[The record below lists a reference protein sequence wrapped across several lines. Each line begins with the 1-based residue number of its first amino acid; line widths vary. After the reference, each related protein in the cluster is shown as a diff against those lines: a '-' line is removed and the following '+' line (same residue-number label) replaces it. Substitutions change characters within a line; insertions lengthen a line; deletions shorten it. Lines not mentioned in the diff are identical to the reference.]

1 MKNSLFK
8 RAVAVASALPLALTQ
23 CLSVA
28 NAVYVDY
35 SADSVIVN
43 AQNNTLTL
51 NEGNATSLLYI
62 EPSEDV
68 AKYSFEDDTFRKAS
82 NWNSRLASIIT
93 LLAASEKSEGLVD
106 LSDVYQTAIDKSGDY
121 AEVTSSLIDKIGD
134 ITYSVGTDNVIVIKG
149 TLKDITPTFTAGGK
163 NTIGG
168 SLRTIGRKYGVAD
181 FEEPEKFFEGIE
193 IGCDITVELDASQL
207 ANGTV
212 STGTITLK
220 DAASGKIYKGTGAI
234 DWAIEKFTL
243 LKDTAKAA
251 CDKYDEIDSE
261 YAYNEIDDKAA
272 FYVDK
277 LELANSLIA
286 DALEASRTE
295 DAANSEAL
303 IAKGKEVL
311 ATKTDKTFA
320 AKNCADFAANEMANK
335 MYDTAI
341 NLIND
346 KTSAFCTF
354 DFEITD
360 FAELGDS
367 LENITASI
375 DNGVGTITATFVDK
389 EEAAVIDYFADAYAE
404 YEVEKVYK
412 EIYIST
418 DLSKIEDANGGI
430 AVSDIQIERVVEVKK
445 KDVTTTTTDPNAPV
459 VTTTTTDPNAPV
471 VTTTTTDPNAPVVT
485 TTTTDPNAPI
495 TTTTRTETV
504 YTVEFIT
511 EAVTGF
517 YLDIDPEFN
526 IEQLKSLGYRV
537 DEVLVSY
544 GEDGSVVGEEVLDKG
559 TVVDMTDA
567 VEFKDVP
574 ADVFNL
580 INTNNINQFAAQIQ
594 LYATKDITAAD
605 GRVIAKVGD
614 ALKNAD
620 GSAVSVTAYIG
631 VKGDA
636 DLDMKADSADA
647 STVLI
652 WYANMMTGKKP
663 AETQFSNNTALVQTD
678 PMLDEFAA
686 FLADVDN
693 ETDIR
698 NYVVLKP
705 ERTIGS
711 DDASFILIYYSKL
724 MTGSGAGR
732 ETWNETLGK

>member
-1 MKNSLFK
+1 MGKNMIERYRTMKNSLFK

-35 SADSVIVN
+35 SVDPVIVD
-43 AQNNTLTL
+43 AQNDSTLTL
-51 NEGNATSLLYI
+51 NEGDATSLLYI
-62 EPSEDV
+62 EPSEDI
-68 AKYSFEDDTFRKAS
+68 AKYSFEDGAFRKAS

-459 VTTTTTDPNAPV
+459 VTTTTTDPNAP
-471 VTTTTTDPNAPVVT
+471 
-485 TTTTDPNAPI
+485 I

-574 ADVFNL
+574 ADVFKL